1 MRQTLLF
8 TFVLLLF
15 CGISKYGNAQGCV
28 TSRSAG
34 LRACLTKKQTTVQTG
49 TYKDGDTAFADYL
62 INLGYTIRF

>member
-34 LRACLTKKQTTVQTG
+34 LRACLAKKLPFKREHIKKETQHLQIILLTLDIQ
-49 TYKDGDTAFADYL
+49 
-62 INLGYTIRF
+62 